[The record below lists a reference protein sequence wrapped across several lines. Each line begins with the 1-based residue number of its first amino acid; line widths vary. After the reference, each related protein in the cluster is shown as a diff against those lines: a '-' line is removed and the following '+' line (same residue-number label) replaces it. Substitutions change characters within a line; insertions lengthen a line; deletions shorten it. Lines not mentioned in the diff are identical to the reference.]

1 MSKCKGNVG
10 NTGNPIAELSE
21 VDHVLLERSGLR
33 PNRSAVRISDGWW
46 SGNMVP
52 ECAEEI
58 LRAPGLVVMAERGC
72 DIRKGWM

>member
-33 PNRSAVRISDGWW
+33 PNRSCGLSA
-46 SGNMVP
+46 VP
-52 ECAEEI
+52 E
-58 LRAPGLVVMAERGC
+58 GG
-72 DIRKGWM
+72 